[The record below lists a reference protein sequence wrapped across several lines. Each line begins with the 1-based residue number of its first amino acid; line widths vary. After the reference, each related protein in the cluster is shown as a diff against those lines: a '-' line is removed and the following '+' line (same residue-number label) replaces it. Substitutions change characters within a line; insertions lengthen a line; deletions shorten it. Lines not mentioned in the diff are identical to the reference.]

1 VPQSIDELVALL
13 DLEPIETNLFR
24 GRQPDT
30 ALQRV
35 FGGQVAGQALVAAVR
50 TTDADRDLHSLHA
63 YFLRPGDTSVPIVYD
78 VERTRDGR
86 SFSTRRVVARQHG
99 KPIFYMSASFQV
111 AEPGFEHQDPM
122 PAAPAPLDCPELGD
136 VLARLTGR
144 PREAWDREWAA
155 LDVRHVGD
163 SRSGG
168 VLDDPRHPAVAR
180 VWLKASGRLA
190 DEQWLHAAVLA
201 YASDLTLLSASV
213 VPHGTYI
220 GDPNLQ
226 PASLDHAMWFHR
238 PFRADDWLLYD
249 QVSPSASGARG
260 FATGRIFTQDGRLVA
275 SVVQEGLV
283 RVVRRPGADTR
294 AAATGDPA
302 GPGPPADR

>member
-1 VPQSIDELVALL
+1 
-13 DLEPIETNLFR
+13 
-24 GRQPDT
+24 
-30 ALQRV
+30 
-35 FGGQVAGQALVAAVR
+35 
-50 TTDADRDLHSLHA
+50 
-63 YFLRPGDTSVPIVYD
+63 
-78 VERTRDGR
+78 
-86 SFSTRRVVARQHG
+86 
-99 KPIFYMSASFQV
+99 
-111 AEPGFEHQDPM
+111 
-122 PAAPAPLDCPELGD
+122 
-136 VLARLTGR
+136 
-144 PREAWDREWAA
+144 
-155 LDVRHVGD
+155 
-163 SRSGG
+163 
-168 VLDDPRHPAVAR
+168 VAR

-283 RVVRRPGADTR
+283 RVVRRPGVDAR
-294 AAATGDPA
+294 EAASGDPA
-302 GPGPPADR
+302 GPGAPADR